1 MKDRIQYLLEK
12 QNLTPTRFA
21 DMVGLNRSAMSHII
35 SGRNKPSLDV
45 ITKILQTFPAL
56 NSDWLLFGKEP
67 MYTLSDDIASAPERE
82 SAQVRPANLFEQ
94 SMNYG
99 TEPTSIKRNDIVQTP
114 VLERKIARIMIFYTD
129 NTFETIIPDKS
140 VSEF

>member
-45 ITKILQTFPAL
+45 ITKILQTFPML

-67 MYTLSDDIASAPERE
+67 MYSHDSSQAASHTEFDTSTRPVSLFDQSSPVTETAP
-82 SAQVRPANLFEQ
+82 
-94 SMNYG
+94 M
-99 TEPTSIKRNDIVQTP
+99 KRNDTTP
-114 VLERKIARIMIFYTD
+114 APSLEKKIARIMIFYTD
-129 NTFETIIPDKS
+129 NTFETVIPDKS